1 MHNLHVNSRCFLF
14 LLITL
19 LHCTKYC
26 YSEQNAVQKNN
37 NPQTIQEL
45 KFRIDSLL
53 IKNRIPGAGIAIV
66 TKDSFVFLGG
76 VGYAN
81 METKTPVNENT
92 LFGTGSITKSFVGLA
107 FVKLLEE
114 GKINL
119 QTPVKEIVPEID
131 IDNPWEKTDPV
142 RIVHLLEHT
151 SGFNDIHFN
160 DYYLHG
166 DPEIPLKEALKV
178 SSNCRKVRWRPGS
191 ICSYSSA
198 NYALAGYILE
208 RITGRRFE
216 DYIRK
221 VILDP
226 LNLTASTFLL
236 TPENRH
242 LFAQGYEGKT
252 KPSPF
257 TYVYARPAGAL
268 NSSTRD
274 MALFVQFLMNQGRVG
289 KKQLIGKAFIERMET
304 PTSDWAAQAGLKKG
318 YGLGISNTF
327 YKGFKW
333 CGHNG
338 ATIGYAGAFAYSREL
353 GKGCVL
359 LTNYYD
365 MDFISGIN
373 ELWHSIQD
381 YIIGDNRPH
390 SPIVPDNPAEKLRQ
404 VVGYYELRNS
414 RQQLVAWMDRML
426 NGTFI
431 TLLND
436 TLTQKDFIGGDKG
449 VLIPV
454 TEQTFRS
461 PLEPDASKIFFQ
473 TPEGHRA
480 YFDGENYYEKTAA
493 WKPWLYIA
501 IFLTAW
507 IFMLST
513 IPYAMVWVPI
523 DLVKRITKKNNRSAY
538 LRLRVTPLLAVLI
551 LLYGFMAISN
561 QSLFDFGQ
569 KTFGNIQF
577 FVATLLFAALSFYSL
592 FLAIR
597 SFRKS
602 VKPFARV
609 YALAVSLSCVG
620 MTIFFST
627 WGIIALRLWAY

>member
-1 MHNLHVNSRCFLF
+1 
-14 LLITL
+14 
-19 LHCTKYC
+19 
-26 YSEQNAVQKNN
+26 
-37 NPQTIQEL
+37 L
-45 KFRIDSLL
+45 KSRIDSLL

-66 TKDSFVFLGG
+66 TKDSVVYLGG

-81 METKTPVNENT
+81 METKTPVDGNT

-107 FVKLLEE
+107 FIKLLEE

-131 IDNPWEKTDPV
+131 IDNPWEETDPV

-166 DPEIPLKEALKV
+166 DPEIPLEEALKV

-191 ICSYSSA
+191 IRSYSSA
-198 NYALAGYILE
+198 GYAVAGYVLE
-208 RITGRRFE
+208 RITGEKFE
-216 DYIRK
+216 DYLRK
-221 VILDP
+221 AILDP
-226 LNLTASTFLL
+226 LNMTTSSFFLTH
-236 TPENRH
+236 ENRH
-242 LFAQGYEGKT
+242 LFAQGYEGKY

-257 TYVYARPAGAL
+257 PYVYARPAGAL
-268 NSSTRD
+268 NSSTHD
-274 MALFVQFLMNQGRVG
+274 MALFVQFLMNKGRVG
-289 KKQLIGKAFIERMET
+289 EKQLISEELIERMET
-304 PTSDWAAQAGLKKG
+304 PTSDWATNAGLRKG

-327 YKGFKW
+327 YRGFKW

-338 ATIGYAGAFAYSREL
+338 ATIGYVCTFAYSREL

-365 MDFISGIN
+365 MDFISGVN
-373 ELWHSIQD
+373 EIWHSIQD
-381 YIIGDNRPH
+381 YIIGENVPQ
-390 SPIVPDNPAEKLRQ
+390 SPVVPDITAEQLRQ
-404 VVGYYELRNS
+404 YVGYYELRNS

-426 NGTFI
+426 NGTI
-431 TLLND
+431 ISMLND
-436 TLTQKDFIGGDKG
+436 TLYQKDFVGGEKD

-454 TEQTFRS
+454 TEQMFRLS
-461 PLEPDASKIFFQ
+461 SEPDASKIFFQ

-480 YFDGENYYEKTAA
+480 YFDEDGYYEKNAA
-493 WKPWLYIA
+493 WKPWFYIA
-501 IFLTAW
+501 IFLLAW
-507 IFMLST
+507 ILMLST
-513 IPYAMVWVPI
+513 IPYAIIWVPI
-523 DLVKRITKKNNRSAY
+523 DLYKRITKKENRSKY

-551 LLYGFMAISN
+551 LLYGFVAVSN

-569 KTFGNIQF
+569 RTFSNIQF
-577 FVATLLFAALSFYSL
+577 FCATLLFAALSFYSL

-602 VKPFARV
+602 VKILARV
-609 YALAVSLSCVG
+609 YALVVSLSCVG
-620 MTIFFST
+620 MTIFFSY
-627 WGIIALRLWAY
+627 WGIIGLRLWAY

>member
-1 MHNLHVNSRCFLF
+1 MNNLYVNSRCFLL

-19 LHCTKYC
+19 LSCTKFC
-26 YSEQNAVQKNN
+26 YSQQNAVPKENH
-37 NPQTIQEL
+37 PQTIQEL

-66 TKDSFVFLGG
+66 TKDSIIYLDG

-81 METKTPVNENT
+81 METKTPVSGNT
-92 LFGTGSITKSFVGLA
+92 IFGTGSITKSFVGLA
-107 FVKLLEE
+107 FLKLLEE

-131 IDNPWEKTDPV
+131 IDNSWEETDPV

-160 DYYLHG
+160 DYNLHD

-191 ICSYSSA
+191 IRSYSSA
-198 NYALAGYILE
+198 GYALAGYILE
-208 RITGRRFE
+208 KITSEKFE

-221 VILDP
+221 AILEP
-226 LNLTASTFLL
+226 LNMTASTFLL
-236 TPENRH
+236 TPENRQ
-242 LFAQGYEGKT
+242 LFAQGYESKY

-257 TYVYARPAGAL
+257 PNMYARPAGAL

-274 MALFVQFLMNQGRVG
+274 MAIFVQFLMNKGKVG
-289 KKQLIGKAFIERMET
+289 EEQLISEALIERMET
-304 PTSDWAAQAGLKKG
+304 PTSDWATQAGLKKG

-365 MDFISGIN
+365 IDFISGVNKI
-373 ELWHSIQD
+373 WHSLQD
-381 YIIGDNRPH
+381 YVIGENIPH
-390 SPIVPDNPAEKLRQ
+390 FPIVPDIPAEQLRKY
-404 VVGYYELRNS
+404 VGYYELRNS
-414 RQQLVAWMDRML
+414 RQQLVAWVDRML

-431 TLLND
+431 SMLND
-436 TLTQKDFIGGDKG
+436 TLYQKDFVGEEKH

-473 TPEGHRA
+473 TPEGLWA
-480 YFDGENYYEKTAA
+480 YFDGENYWENSAT
-493 WKPWLYIA
+493 WIPWFYIT
-501 IFLTAW
+501 IFLIAW
-507 IFMLST
+507 ILMLST
-513 IPYAMVWVPI
+513 IPYAIVWIPI
-523 DLVKRITKKNNRSAY
+523 DLYKRITKKENRSKY
-538 LRLRVTPLLAVLI
+538 LRTRVIPLLAVLV
-551 LLYGFMAISN
+551 LLYGFIAISN
-561 QSLFDFGQ
+561 QSLIDFGQ
-569 KTFGNIQF
+569 KTFGNIQL

-592 FLAIR
+592 FIAIR
-597 SFRKS
+597 SFWKP
-602 VKPFARV
+602 VKTFARV
-609 YALAVSLSCVG
+609 YALIVSLSCVG
-620 MTIFFST
+620 MTIFFSY
-627 WGIIALRLWAY
+627 WGIIGLRLWAY

>member
-1 MHNLHVNSRCFLF
+1 MNNLHVNIRCFLL

-19 LHCTKYC
+19 LQYTKLC
-26 YSEQNAVQKNN
+26 YSQQNAVPKENH
-37 NPQTIQEL
+37 PQTIQEL
-45 KFRIDSLL
+45 KLRIDSLL

-66 TKDSFVFLGG
+66 TKDSVVYLGG

-81 METKTPVNENT
+81 IETKTPVNENT

-107 FVKLLEE
+107 FIKLLEE

-119 QTPVKEIVPEID
+119 QTPVKKIVPEID
-131 IDNPWEKTDPV
+131 IENPWEETNPV

-160 DYYLHG
+160 DYYLHD

-198 NYALAGYILE
+198 GYAVAGYILE

-221 VILDP
+221 DILNP
-226 LNLTASTFLL
+226 LNMTVSTFLL

-242 LFAQGYEGKT
+242 LFAQGYEGKY

-257 TYVYARPAGAL
+257 PYVYARPAGAL

-274 MALFVQFLMNQGRVG
+274 MALFVQFLMNKGRVG
-289 KKQLIGKAFIERMET
+289 EEQLISEVLIERMET
-304 PTSDWAAQAGLKKG
+304 STSDWATQAGLKKG

-333 CGHNG
+333 CGQNG
-338 ATIGYAGAFAYSREL
+338 ATIGYAGVFAYSREL

-365 MDFISGIN
+365 MDFVSGVN

-381 YIIGDNRPH
+381 YTIGGNSPH
-390 SPIVPDNPAEKLRQ
+390 SPVVPDIPAEPLRQ
-404 VVGYYELRNS
+404 YVGYYELRNS

-436 TLTQKDFIGGDKG
+436 TLYQKDFIGGDKG

-480 YFDGENYYEKTAA
+480 YFNGEGYYEKSTA
-493 WKPWLYIA
+493 WRPWFYIV
-501 IFLTAW
+501 IFLMAW
-507 IFMLST
+507 ILMLST
-513 IPYAMVWVPI
+513 IPYAIVWVLI
-523 DLVKRITKKNNRSAY
+523 DLYKRITKKENRSKYMRA
-538 LRLRVTPLLAVLI
+538 RIIPLLAVLV
-551 LLYGFMAISN
+551 LLYGFIAISN

-569 KTFGNIQF
+569 KTFSNIQF
-577 FVATLLFAALSFYSL
+577 FVATLLFAALSIYSL

-597 SFRKS
+597 SFRKP
-602 VKPFARV
+602 VKTFARV
-609 YALAVSLSCVG
+609 YAFVVSLSCVG
-620 MTIFFST
+620 MTIFLSF
-627 WGIIALRLWAY
+627 WGIIGLRLWAY